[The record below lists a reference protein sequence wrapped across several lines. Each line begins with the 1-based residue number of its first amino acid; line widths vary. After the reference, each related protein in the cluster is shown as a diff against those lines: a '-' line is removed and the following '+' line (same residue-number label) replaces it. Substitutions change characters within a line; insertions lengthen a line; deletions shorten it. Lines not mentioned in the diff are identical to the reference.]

1 LLQICLSLS
10 VPFKPFPVDAADPI
24 NPLNPSILWVKRSV
38 RNRKKKRE
46 HHQEIVIAARFSRS
60 LTTFSILDT
69 TSIATHQLNL
79 NK

>member
-1 LLQICLSLS
+1 
-10 VPFKPFPVDAADPI
+10 
-24 NPLNPSILWVKRSV
+24 V